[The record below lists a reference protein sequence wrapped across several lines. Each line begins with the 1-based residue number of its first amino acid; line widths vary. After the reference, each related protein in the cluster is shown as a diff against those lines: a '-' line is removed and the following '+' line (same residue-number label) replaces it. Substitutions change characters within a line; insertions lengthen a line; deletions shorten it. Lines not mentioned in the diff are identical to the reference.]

1 MLLLLIYLHMYW
13 RLSVLQDIYMKYMG
27 SMVKVCK
34 PESASRFYMSTN
46 KQKPTYTTQS
56 RPSTGVGVA

>member
-1 MLLLLIYLHMYW
+1 MYW